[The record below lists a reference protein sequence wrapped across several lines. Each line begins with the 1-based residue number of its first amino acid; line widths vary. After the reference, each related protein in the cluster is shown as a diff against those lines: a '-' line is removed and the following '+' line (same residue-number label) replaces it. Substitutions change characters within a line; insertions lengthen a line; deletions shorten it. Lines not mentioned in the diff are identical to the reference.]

1 MNFSREFREPSVEA
15 RAFENSQPAQHTLR
29 FNRNPWLFRTSKELE
44 SGDWIQ
50 LITES
55 ESIVKLYVVSLMY
68 KMEATSLPRCLVSA
82 ESKEQRI
89 SFEFP
94 LVSPGVPVSVEKPRQ
109 TVQDAFESFTPLLIA
124 PPSPGRSKRDPV
136 SSSEAIRGLIDKV
149 CCNDSPVDWEL
160 EFL

>member
-1 MNFSREFREPSVEA
+1 MNFSREFREPSVE
-15 RAFENSQPAQHTLR
+15 FSPSVDSQPAQHTLR
-29 FNRNPWLFRTSKELE
+29 FNRNPWLFTTGKILE
-44 SGDWIQ
+44 PGDWIQ

-68 KMEATSLPRCLVSA
+68 KMEAASLPLCLVSA
-82 ESKEQRI
+82 ESKEQRV

-94 LVSPGVPVSVEKPRQ
+94 LVEKPRQ

>member
-29 FNRNPWLFRTSKELE
+29 FNRNPWLFTTGKILE
-44 SGDWIQ
+44 PGDWIQ

-68 KMEATSLPRCLVSA
+68 KMEAASLPLCLVSA
-82 ESKEQRI
+82 ESKEQRVR
-89 SFEFP
+89 FEFP
-94 LVSPGVPVSVEKPRQ
+94 LVEKPRQ
-109 TVQDAFESFTPLLIA
+109 TVQEAFESFTPLLIA